1 MAYEVVWSPRAVE
14 DVEAIAVYIAT
25 DSTAYAAAVV
35 KKIIETTRSL
45 SRFPF
50 SGRTVPEFGE
60 ENIREKLVYS
70 YRIIYRLQNETITIA
85 AVIHG
90 KRLLELEL
98 QPQGES
104 PLKKLSG

>member
-14 DVEAIAVYIAT
+14 DVEAIALYIAA
-25 DSTAYAAAVV
+25 DSTSYAAAVV
-35 KKIIETTRSL
+35 RKIVDTTRSL

-50 SGRTVPEFGE
+50 AGRMVPEFSE

-70 YRIIYRLQNETITIA
+70 YRIIYRIQEETITIA

-90 KRLLELEL
+90 KRLLELDM
-98 QPQGES
+98 QP
-104 PLKKLSG
+104 

>member
-14 DVEAIAVYIAT
+14 DVEAIALYISA

-35 KKIIETTRSL
+35 KRILEATRKL

-50 SGRTVPEFGE
+50 TGRVVPEFDDV
-60 ENIREKLVYS
+60 NIREQFAYS
-70 YRIIYRLQNETITIA
+70 YRIIYRIQDETVTVA

-90 KRLLELEL
+90 KQLLELEM
-98 QPQGES
+98 QP
-104 PLKKLSG
+104 